1 VSILNPLFEAVA
13 WIIMRIHAGLAVP
26 FGASSGWAWGL
37 SIVILVMLMR
47 LVMVPLFVKQV
58 RAQRR
63 MAAFAP
69 QLQELRKRYKHD
81 KQKLNEEMMKFY
93 KENGVNPLAGC
104 WPLVAQLPLFYSLFY
119 VLRAIA
125 DWTHGQPSYGLTI
138 AVVRSAKNAH
148 IFGVSLADKF
158 LFPIAGESW
167 PQRIVIVVFVAVSA
181 STTYLTMRQS
191 AKRGMMQQPTVDP
204 DNPMANSQKY
214 MMYIA
219 PFFAL
224 TGLYWQFGLV
234 IYWVT
239 TNLWTLGQQHFLLRN
254 MPVVGSTS
262 AGAATAPATQAA
274 NRTAGGPSRTAS
286 SLKKGTGAK
295 PGAATGTKPGA
306 ATKAKPGAA
315 TGTKPS
321 AATGTKPGAAGKAAP
336 GTGKVVP
343 GKGGTGTT
351 GKTRTS
357 QKSAVSSKANGSGQT
372 VEDSPS
378 RASGGA
384 EGSPAVGAARALLR
398 LGKKAEPEEEVT
410 VAPETKIVRQQ
421 PVRQSRSNR
430 RPGKR

>member
-13 WIIMRIHAGLAVP
+13 WVIMQIHAGLAVP

-63 MAAFAP
+63 MAQFAP
-69 QLQELRKRYKHD
+69 QLQELRKRYKND

-125 DWTHGQPSYGLTI
+125 GWQPGHPTSYGLTVP
-138 AVVRSAKNAH
+138 VVKSARNAH
-148 IFGVSLADKF
+148 IFGASLADKF
-158 LFPIAGESW
+158 LFPVSGETWSM
-167 PQRIVIVVFVAVSA
+167 RLVILLFVAISA
-181 STTYLTMRQS
+181 STTFLTMRQS
-191 AKRGMMQQPTVDP
+191 AKRGMMQQPTIDP
-204 DNPMANSQKY
+204 DNPMANTQKY

-254 MPVVGSTS
+254 MPVVGSTP
-262 AGAATAPATQAA
+262 AGAATAPAQAA
-274 NRTAGGPSRTAS
+274 NRAAGPNRAAS
-286 SLKKGTGAK
+286 SLKKGTTAK
-295 PGAATGTKPGA
+295 PGPT
-306 ATKAKPGAA
+306 
-315 TGTKPS
+315 
-321 AATGTKPGAAGKAAP
+321 GKAAA
-336 GTGKVVP
+336 
-343 GKGGTGTT
+343 GKGGTTAKTT
-351 GKTRTS
+351 AGKTTAGKTGAPP
-357 QKSAVSSKANGSGQT
+357 KSGVSSKANGSGQA
-372 VEDSPS
+372 VQDSRPQ
-378 RASGGA
+378 APGGD
-384 EGSPAVGAARALLR
+384 EGSSAVGAARGLLR
-398 LGKKAEPEEEVT
+398 RGKKAEPEEVT
-410 VAPETKIVRQQ
+410 VPPETKVVRQQ
-421 PVRQSRSNR
+421 PVRQSRSKRSGNS
-430 RPGKR
+430 GKR